1 MKTSQLGNSNRR
13 EIPPVLLLVKI
24 SAGMKKRE
32 NEKVILPVF
41 RVVEGL
47 DTHASHMC

>member
-1 MKTSQLGNSNRR
+1 MKTSQFGNSNRR

-41 RVVEGL
+41 RVVGEL
-47 DTHASHMC
+47 SNAKHMC